1 MEELIKLCEEKSLE
15 YDQTYFIFDYSTTNT
30 ILLKQTHDIAEK
42 RDLKIKSISEENPK
56 FYIGDIG
63 EFDMLP
69 SRHSYYD
76 TETKI
81 SDVYKRYDYVIKFI
95 RDLGFS
101 PSEWNLGREYEQ
113 NFHMCIDNDMVSK
126 FNLRIHPNLF
136 IEISYIT
143 MDPKFPDL
151 FTNVFKSF
159 FNKKAIL
166 ESMSSCNKH
175 ALIRYIRDYKIEQL
189 MN

>member
-1 MEELIKLCEEKSLE
+1 
-15 YDQTYFIFDYSTTNT
+15 
-30 ILLKQTHDIAEK
+30 
-42 RDLKIKSISEENPK
+42 
-56 FYIGDIG
+56 
-63 EFDMLP
+63 MLP

-95 RDLGFS
+95 SDLGFS

-113 NFHMCIDNDMVSK
+113 NFHMCIDNDMVSR

-143 MDPKFPDL
+143 MDPKFPGL
-151 FTNVFKSF
+151 FTNVFNLGMEKNF
-159 FNKKAIL
+159 YFQKQHTILNNIMKEKAG
-166 ESMSSCNKH
+166 N
-175 ALIRYIRDYKIEQL
+175 
-189 MN
+189 